1 MNSSLYRP
9 HLLSS
14 HKLRLPKQN
23 FPGSAKEKKKIANL
37 IGVNVKSCKNDSDAE
52 EDEED
57 EGDVVI
63 NEEDE
68 QMNNSSD
75 SSLPEVRPQAKGKK
89 IILTHPPRTGL
100 IATRLRAI
108 DPRG

>member
-14 HKLRLPKQN
+14 HKLRLPKEN

-52 EDEED
+52 EDE
-57 EGDVVI
+57 GDVA

-68 QMNNSSD
+68 QLNNSSD
-75 SSLPEVRPQAKGKK
+75 SSLPEVSNKRKQRKK
-89 IILTHPPRTGL
+89 N
-100 IATRLRAI
+100 
-108 DPRG
+108 